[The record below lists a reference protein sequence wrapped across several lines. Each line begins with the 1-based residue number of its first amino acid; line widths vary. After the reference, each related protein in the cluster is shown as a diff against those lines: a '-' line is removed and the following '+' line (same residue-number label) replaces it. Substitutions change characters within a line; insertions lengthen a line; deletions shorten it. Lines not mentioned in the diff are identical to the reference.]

1 MFDTYVRPSLRKVL
15 LRLLRW
21 TDEPAKPQLVMR
33 GGEPFWQKE
42 IHLPSYIVAAI
53 SIAVF
58 FVILLFEIGLSWPK
72 IAGLTC
78 FLASTFTFLVLY
90 LRVEHRDLLAD
101 SDAMMLLGLLFVSAA
116 LLTQLSKEWFSPLV
130 TPLAA
135 FTILAGLLLSRQLAF
150 VVSIVLSLVL
160 GMLNDFSLEYFVI
173 HLFGT
178 LTAVAFLPSIRNRA
192 DITRLGLKIA
202 VVNIAAILIIHLF
215 RLWPVKT
222 LEANV
227 VWGAANG
234 FVSVLLVLA
243 TLPFLE
249 SFFSR
254 TTSIKLLELADFN
267 QPLLKRLMLEAPGTY
282 HHSLIM
288 ASLAE
293 QAAEAIGANS
303 LLARVGAYYH
313 DIGKLLNPDYFIENQ
328 QRSDNPH
335 DPLAP
340 TMSSLILISHVKE
353 GAALAKKFKIDRVII
368 DCIEQHH
375 GNSLIHYFYHRALEQ
390 NAEIEADNF
399 RYPGP
404 KPQTREAALVMLADS
419 VEAAGRTLAN
429 PTHDQIEELVDDIIR
444 RKMEDGQL
452 DECPLTFGDLN
463 KVRDSFVATLHGMF
477 HQRVK
482 YPDLDEAEEESG
494 RRAPSIREI
503 ERAAVSH

>member
-404 KPQTREAALVMLADS
+404 KPQTKESALLMIADA
-419 VEAAGRTLAN
+419 VEAACRSIDDPSPGRLKDTVEKVIN
-429 PTHDQIEELVDDIIR
+429 NKFT
-444 RKMEDGQL
+444 DGQFS
-452 DECPLTFGDLN
+452 ECPITLHDLSN
-463 KVRDSFVATLHGMF
+463 IAENMVATLSGIH
-477 HQRVK
+477 HARIEYQESK
-482 YPDLDEAEEESG
+482 NDE
-494 RRAPSIREI
+494 
-503 ERAAVSH
+503 ERKG